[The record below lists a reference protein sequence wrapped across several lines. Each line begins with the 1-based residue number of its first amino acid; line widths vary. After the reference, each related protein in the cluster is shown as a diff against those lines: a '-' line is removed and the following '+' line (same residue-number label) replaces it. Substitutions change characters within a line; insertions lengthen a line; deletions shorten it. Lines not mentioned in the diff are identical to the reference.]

1 MGPATKATAERLAAA
16 IREFNAGGKHD
27 KLVAR
32 ALAGEF
38 ADYADPPP
46 GADWIC
52 QITELH
58 RLCVKY
64 GLHDLA
70 ARVANGEFDA
80 SKDES
85 DEWARSQSGR
95 EVARALS
102 PAMRSVFG
110 LPDPNTH

>member
-16 IREFNAGGKHD
+16 IRELNTDGKHD

-46 GADWIC
+46 GANWIC
-52 QITELH
+52 PITELH

-64 GLHDLA
+64 GLHALA

-80 SKDES
+80 SKEES
-85 DEWARSQSGR
+85 DEWACSPSGR
-95 EVARALS
+95 EAARALT